1 MINRDLLHAK
11 LRAFAI
17 HFSISLFIFFILL
30 YFILFRWYP
39 LPFFETD
46 GGWQGIRIIAGVDL
60 TLGPLLTFI
69 AFNPRKAPRLLKLD
83 LGLIAL
89 AQIAALVWGI
99 STVHGE
105 RPYLAVFADGIFYPL
120 TYYQISETGLNK
132 EDIDKLAP
140 GPTPKKIYVEVPGKG
155 TAAYLTLLARAMSSQ
170 PIHFMGKRYHAFDK
184 SEVKNISRY
193 SIDMKAY
200 LKGEADAW
208 QQEYQKFIRSHPDTL
223 DSMLYFP
230 LNARYGKYIIAFD
243 RNNLNFVDV
252 LNIPPPRI
260 DEVIW
265 GKKEAKKRRQ
275 RDAERS
281 QAKQA
286 ASSPGS

>member
-1 MINRDLLHAK
+1 MMNRDLLYAK
-11 LRAFAI
+11 LRAFGI
-17 HFSISLFIFFILL
+17 HFSISLIVFFILL

-39 LPFFETD
+39 MPFFDTD

-69 AFNPRKAPRLLKLD
+69 AFNPHKPLRLLKLD
-83 LGLIAL
+83 LGLIGL
-89 AQIAALVWGI
+89 VQIAALVWGI
-99 STVHGE
+99 STVHGQ

-120 TYYQISETGLNK
+120 TYYQLSDTGLNK

-140 GPTPKKIYVEVPGKG
+140 GPTPKKIYVDIPKDKNKYF
-155 TAAYLTLLARAMSSQ
+155 ALLTRSVATQ
-170 PIHFMGKRYHAFDK
+170 PIHFMGKRYRTFDK
-184 SEVKNISRY
+184 SELKNLNFY
-193 SIDMKAY
+193 SIDIKAY

-208 QQEYQKFIRSHPDTL
+208 HQEYRKFIRSHPNTL
-223 DSMLYFP
+223 DNMLYFP
-230 LNARYGKYIIAFD
+230 LDARYGKYIIAFN
-243 RNNLNFVDV
+243 RNTLNFVDV
-252 LNIPPPRI
+252 LNIPPPDI

-281 QAKQA
+281 KIKQA
-286 ASSPGS
+286 APSPGS

>member
-1 MINRDLLHAK
+1 MMTRDLLHAK
-11 LRAFAI
+11 LRAFGI

-30 YFILFRWYP
+30 YFIISRWYP
-39 LPFFETD
+39 MPFFDTD

-83 LGLIAL
+83 LGLIGL
-89 AQIAALVWGI
+89 MQVAALIWGI

-105 RPYLAVFADGIFYPL
+105 RPYLVTFADGIFYPM
-120 TYYQISETGLNK
+120 TYYQVPQTGLSHA
-132 EDIDKLAP
+132 DINKLAP
-140 GPTPKKIYVEVPGKG
+140 GPTPRKIYVEVPNKG
-155 TAAYLTLLARAMSSQ
+155 TPAYFSLLLHAVATQ
-170 PIHFMGKRYHAFDK
+170 PIHFMGKRYRTLDK
-184 SEVKNISRY
+184 SKIKRISHY

-208 QQEYQKFIRSHPDTL
+208 QQEYQKFINTHPDTR

-230 LNARYGKYIIAFD
+230 LNARYGKYIIAFN
-243 RNNLNFVDV
+243 RNSLKFVAV
-252 LNIPPPRI
+252 LNIPPPSI
-260 DEVIW
+260 NEIIW

-275 RDAERS
+275 REAERS
-281 QAKQA
+281 HAKQMPP
-286 ASSPGS
+286 SPGS

>member
-1 MINRDLLHAK
+1 MTPDLLHTK
-11 LRAFAI
+11 LRAFGI
-17 HFSISLFIFFILL
+17 HFSLSLLIFFILL

-39 LPFFETD
+39 MPFFGTD

-69 AFNPRKAPRLLKLD
+69 AFNPRKAPRVLKLD
-83 LGLIAL
+83 LGLIVL
-89 AQIAALVWGI
+89 AQIAALIWGI

-120 TYYQISETGLNK
+120 TYYQIPETGLTK
-132 EDIDKLAP
+132 EEINKLAP
-140 GPTPKKIYVEVPGKG
+140 GPTPKKIYVEVPRDK
-155 TAAYLTLLARAMSSQ
+155 TKYQALLTRAMATQ
-170 PIHFMGKRYHAFDK
+170 PIHFMGDLYRAFDK
-184 SEVKNISRY
+184 HEIENISHY

-230 LNARYGKYIIAFD
+230 LNARYGKHIVTFD
-243 RNNLNFVDV
+243 RNSLKFVAV

-275 RDAERS
+275 REAERLK
-281 QAKQA
+281 AKQTA
-286 ASSPGS
+286 RSSGS